1 MKGLLRK
8 VFGLAVCLLKTVKP
22 MTKEKIMK
30 MIKKLKTA
38 AYAAPLAVMAALPL
52 SAQAALTDGV
62 KNAITGGFS
71 DAQEG
76 AALIVVGFAALFGIR
91 LIMRLF
97 GR

>member
-1 MKGLLRK
+1 MILRA
-8 VFGLAVCLLKTVKP
+8 GAVCLLKTVKP

-38 AYAAPLAVMAALPL
+38 AYAAPLAVLAAIPMTANAAL
-52 SAQAALTDGV
+52 ADGI
-62 KNAITGGFS
+62 KNAITGGFA
-71 DAQEG
+71 DVQEG

-97 GR
+97 SR

>member
-1 MKGLLRK
+1 
-8 VFGLAVCLLKTVKP
+8 

-38 AYAAPLAVMAALPL
+38 AYAAPLAVLAALPMT
-52 SAQAALTDGV
+52 ANAALADGI
-62 KNAITGGFS
+62 KNAITGGFA
-71 DAQEG
+71 DVQEG

>member
-1 MKGLLRK
+1 
-8 VFGLAVCLLKTVKP
+8 

-38 AYAAPLAVMAALPL
+38 AYAAPLAVLAALPL
-52 SAQAALTDGV
+52 SAQAALADGV
-62 KNAITGGFS
+62 KTSINNGFA

-76 AALIVVGFAALFGIR
+76 AGLILVGLAALFGIR

>member
-1 MKGLLRK
+1 
-8 VFGLAVCLLKTVKP
+8 

-38 AYAAPLAVMAALPL
+38 AYAAPLAVLAALPMT
-52 SAQAALTDGV
+52 ANAALAEGIKT
-62 KNAITGGFS
+62 AITNGFA
-71 DAQEG
+71 DVQEG

>member
-1 MKGLLRK
+1 
-8 VFGLAVCLLKTVKP
+8 

-38 AYAAPLAVMAALPL
+38 AYAAPLAVLAALPL
-52 SAQAALTDGV
+52 SAHAELADGI
-62 KNAITGGFS
+62 KKAITGGFA
-71 DAQEG
+71 DVQEG

>member
-1 MKGLLRK
+1 
-8 VFGLAVCLLKTVKP
+8 
-22 MTKEKIMK
+22 MK

-38 AYAAPLAVMAALPL
+38 AYAAPLAVLAALPL
-52 SAQAALTDGV
+52 SAHAELADGI
-62 KNAITGGFS
+62 KKAITGGFA
-71 DAQEG
+71 DVQEG

>member
-1 MKGLLRK
+1 MILRAGRLP
-8 VFGLAVCLLKTVKP
+8 VKTVKP

-38 AYAAPLAVMAALPL
+38 AYAAPLAVLAAIPMTANAAL
-52 SAQAALTDGV
+52 AENIKT
-62 KNAITGGFS
+62 AITGGFA
-71 DAQEG
+71 DVQEG

-91 LIMRLF
+91 LILRLF